1 MNRRALASLLQA
13 NTDRWRGPTLC
24 SVRSSSTW
32 TEHGDKCFA
41 AVAIDCAIRLHCADV
56 YGRCIA
62 LISLVAFWPLRPLRP
77 LRAGWPLR
85 TGDALNTLG
94 ALRTGWALRSW
105 IALRSRLSSTTR

>member
-77 LRAGWPLR
+77 LRTGGSLR
-85 TGDALNTLG
+85 TGDTLNTLG
-94 ALRTGWALRSW
+94 ALWTGGALGSG
-105 IALRSRLSSTTR
+105 IALWSGLSSADR